1 MVSGCLSPSTC
12 DFRPNKWELNLM
24 NLVHPFCRLGVEGL
38 VMFKGEPKYDGEN
51 YTLTVPSPENQGV
64 TITVFDGVMVQ
75 IEVEKDKNTQRG
87 KVKMTLVDPPVA
99 RTP

>member
-1 MVSGCLSPSTC
+1 
-12 DFRPNKWELNLM
+12 
-24 NLVHPFCRLGVEGL
+24 
-38 VMFKGEPKYDGEN
+38 MFKGEPKYDGEN

-64 TITVFDGVMVQ
+64 TIAVFDRVMVQ